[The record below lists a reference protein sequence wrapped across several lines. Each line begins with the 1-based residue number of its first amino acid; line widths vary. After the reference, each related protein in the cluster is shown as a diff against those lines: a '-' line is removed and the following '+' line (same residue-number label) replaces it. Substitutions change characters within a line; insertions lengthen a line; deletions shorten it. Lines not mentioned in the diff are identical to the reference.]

1 MVAPGQLAG
10 RGLKQGHDVYADRR
24 GWVALDPGTVLA
36 ASLHEGL
43 LVACGI
49 GEAVALLNIQT
60 EGKKPLTAP
69 EFLRGRALA
78 PGTVL
83 A

>member
-1 MVAPGQLAG
+1 MARSAAAASEVC
-10 RGLKQGHDVYADRR
+10 
-24 GWVALDPGTVLA
+24 PGTVLA

-43 LVACGI
+43 LIACGAD
-49 GEAVALLNIQT
+49 EAVALLNVQT

-78 PGTVL
+78 AGTIL
-83 A
+83 T